1 MWRIRRKIKQISG
14 IEFIAIFAGFTK
26 NLEGEHG
33 TKPMFLVLQG
43 TLHPKAIESCP
54 NLYSDAIKNHHN
66 VGRHP
71 FTAPVITIQILGYV
85 TEDGALERIRLIN
98 EIFINPTQEIGLY
111 DSSLSVCEDCLR

>member
-14 IEFIAIFAGFTK
+14 IEFIAIFAGFTQ

-43 TLHPKAIESCP
+43 TLHPNAIESCP

-66 VGRHP
+66 VARHP
-71 FTAPVITIQILGYV
+71 FTAPVITIQILGSV
-85 TEDGALERIRLIN
+85 TEDG
-98 EIFINPTQEIGLY
+98 
-111 DSSLSVCEDCLR
+111 D